1 MGKFIFKI
9 FIKFLSDANDNEQ
22 LENLPTIEPTKN

>member
-9 FIKFLSDANDNEQ
+9 FIEFLSDANDNEK
-22 LENLPTIEPTKN
+22 LENLPTIEPKKN

>member
-1 MGKFIFKI
+1 MGKFILKI
-9 FIKFLSDANDNEQ
+9 FIEFFSDANDNEQ

>member
-1 MGKFIFKI
+1 MGKLILNI
-9 FIKFLSDANDNEQ
+9 FIKFLSDVNDNEQ